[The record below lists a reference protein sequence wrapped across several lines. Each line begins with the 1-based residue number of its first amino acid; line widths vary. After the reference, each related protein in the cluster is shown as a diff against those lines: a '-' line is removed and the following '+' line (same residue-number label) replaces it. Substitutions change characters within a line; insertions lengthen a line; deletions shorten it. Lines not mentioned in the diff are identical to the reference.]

1 MLKIFQ
7 TANLVN
13 REKQKYLSQN
23 GFVDKII
30 TFEDFKKR
38 ALLLEERVLI
48 DNDTRILLLR
58 EAANFKDFT
67 KLRFSLDFIFFLENS
82 PFIFSF
88 FEETSKELVN
98 LDDLKEAD
106 AYAEYADKIEILE
119 KLKERYKQI
128 LDKRGYADIIFLP
141 QIYKLNLS
149 FLNSFK
155 KAIFYQIDYLNA
167 FEVKFLKQIAKIKPF
182 YIKIKIDKYNQA
194 IAKHY
199 RDIFSLKEGFSYEI
213 DLSKLQIIKKE
224 PIEEK
229 DFSVESFFASN
240 TISQIAYIKR
250 KVYEYIN
257 SGISPNKIAIISNND
272 EIVKFLNLFD
282 KEENFKTKTLDFED
296 TPLYR
301 KLKAVYDYLLEKNYE
316 NKDRLQRLEIET
328 ENIEKNIAPFWEER
342 VDRDF
347 FENIFEIFDGNEKWE
362 NRILKEEINS
372 FKKVFSHLKEYPLNK
387 IFHLFLNRLKNI
399 KIENGKKSGIE
410 IYKINEAKGMEFEAL
425 IISDFN
431 ENYLFSNSF
440 NDMFL
445 SSAIRA
451 KTNMLTSKEFQNIQK
466 HHIIELLKKAKKSS
480 ITLVENEQ
488 NPLPRFLFEIKN
500 LKKENIHESKLNE
513 ILFTSHKR
521 ETLPSKEIIEHYDFS
536 KIELSPVKFKTFL
549 DCKRKYYLRYIQK
562 LEDFKIPSDQM
573 DERKTGI
580 LLHEGLFLL
589 YKNYSSF
596 KNEEDLL
603 EKLRQILYGLT
614 KDEDILKLSIDLWIK
629 KLHNFAKKEI
639 QRQKE
644 GFEIKFLEEERKNV
658 YDNFI
663 FYGKVD
669 RIDERD
675 GKFYIIDYKSG
686 KIPKISKNS
695 LQKDTNFQLQIYY
708 RIFEKYFP
716 IEELYYYDIES
727 GTLVKEDFFDEKLQ
741 LFDEKL
747 KLLKEKEINFSKTD
761 DMAKCRYCPY
771 AIICNR

>member
-58 EAANFKDFT
+58 EAANFKDFK

-182 YIKIKIDKYNQA
+182 NVKIKIDKYNQA

-372 FKKVFSHLKEYPLNK
+372 FKKVFGHLKEYPLNK

-466 HHIIELLKKAKKSS
+466 YHIIELLKKAKKSS

-488 NPLPRFLFEIKN
+488 NPLSRFLFEIKN
-500 LKKENIHESKLNE
+500 LKKENIYESKLNK

-614 KDEDILKLSIDLWIK
+614 KDEDILKLLIDLWIK

-716 IEELYYYDIES
+716 IKELYYYDIES

>member
-58 EAANFKDFT
+58 EAANFKDFK

-167 FEVKFLKQIAKIKPF
+167 FEVKFLRQIAKIKPF
-182 YIKIKIDKYNQA
+182 NVKIKIDKYNQA

-199 RDIFSLKEGFSYEI
+199 IDIFSLKEGFSYEI

-240 TISQIAYIKR
+240 TISQIAYIKQ

-296 TPLYR
+296 TLLYR

-316 NKDRLQRLEIET
+316 NKDRLKRLEIEV

-372 FKKVFSHLKEYPLNK
+372 FKKVFGHLKEYPLNK

-431 ENYLFSNSF
+431 ENYLFLNSF

-488 NPLPRFLFEIKN
+488 NPLPKFLFEIKN

-669 RIDERD
+669 RIDKRD

-747 KLLKEKEINFSKTD
+747 KLLKEKEINFSKTED
-761 DMAKCRYCPY
+761 IAKCRYCPY

>member
-7 TANLVN
+7 TANLAN

-23 GFVDKII
+23 GFIDKIT

-38 ALLLEERVLI
+38 ALLLEDRVWI

-58 EAANFKDFT
+58 EAANFKDFK
-67 KLRFSLDFIFFLENS
+67 KLHFSLDFISFLENS
-82 PFIFSF
+82 SFIFSF
-88 FEETSKELVN
+88 FEETSKELVD
-98 LDDLKEAD
+98 LKDLKEAD
-106 AYAEYADKIEILE
+106 AYAEYSDKIEILE
-119 KLKERYKQI
+119 RLKERYKQI
-128 LDKRGYADIIFLP
+128 LDKRGYADTIFLP
-141 QIYKLNLS
+141 QTYKLNLS
-149 FLNSFK
+149 FINSFK

-167 FEVKFLKQIAKIKPF
+167 FEVKILLQIAKIKPF
-182 YIKIKIDKYNQA
+182 YLKIQLDKYNQA

-199 RDIFSLKEGFSYEI
+199 KETLSLKEGFSYEI
-213 DLSKLQIIKKE
+213 DLSNLQIIKKE
-224 PIEEK
+224 PIENKEFLA
-229 DFSVESFFASN
+229 DSFFASN
-240 TISQIAYIKR
+240 TISQIAYIKK

-257 SGISPNKIAIISNND
+257 SKISPNKIAIISNNE

-282 KEENFKTKTLDFED
+282 KEENFKTNTLNFED

-301 KLKAVYDYLLEKNYE
+301 RLNAVYEYLIERNYE
-316 NKDRLQRLEIET
+316 NKHRLERLEIKT
-328 ENIEKNIAPFWEER
+328 EKIDKNIVPFWEER
-342 VDRDF
+342 IDRDF
-347 FENIFEIFDGNEKWE
+347 FTNLFEMFDGDEKWE
-362 NRILKEEINS
+362 DRILKEELNS
-372 FKKVFSHLKEYPLNK
+372 FKKVFSHLKDYPLNK

-399 KIENGKKSGIE
+399 KIENGKKNKIE
-410 IYKINEAKGMEFEAL
+410 VYKINEAKGMEFEAL

-431 ENYLFSNSF
+431 ENYLFLNSF

-445 SSAIRA
+445 SSSIRA

-488 NPLPRFLFEIKN
+488 NPPSRFLFEIKN
-500 LKKENIHESKLNE
+500 IKKANIDESKLNE
-513 ILFTSHKR
+513 ILFLSHKR
-521 ETLPSKEIIEHYDFS
+521 ERLPNEEIIEYYDFS
-536 KIELSPVKFKTFL
+536 KVELSPLKFKTFL

-573 DERKTGI
+573 DERKIGI

-589 YKNYSSF
+589 YKNYKSF

-603 EKLRQILYGLT
+603 EKLRQILYDLAE
-614 KDEDILKLSIDLWIK
+614 DENILKLSIDLWIK

-644 GFEIKFLEEERKNV
+644 GFKVKFLEEKRTNI

-663 FYGKVD
+663 FSGKVD
-669 RIDERD
+669 RIDEKD

-686 KIPKISKNS
+686 KVPKISKNS
-695 LQKDTNFQLQIYY
+695 IQKDTNFQLQIYY
-708 RIFEKYFP
+708 KNFKKYFP
-716 IEELYYYDIES
+716 IEEIYYYDIEN
-727 GTLVKEDFFDEKLQ
+727 GILLKEDFFDEKLQ

-747 KLLKEKEINFSKTD
+747 NLFKEKEINFSKTND
-761 DMAKCRYCPY
+761 TAKCRYCPY
-771 AIICNR
+771 TIICNR

>member
-58 EAANFKDFT
+58 EAANFKDFK

-167 FEVKFLKQIAKIKPF
+167 FEVKFLRQIAKIKPF
-182 YIKIKIDKYNQA
+182 NVKIKIDKYNQA

-199 RDIFSLKEGFSYEI
+199 KEFFPLKEGFYYEI
-213 DLSKLQIIKKE
+213 DLYNLQIIKKE

-229 DFSVESFFASN
+229 DFSVDSFFASN
-240 TISQIAYIKR
+240 TISQIAYIKQ

-282 KEENFKTKTLDFED
+282 KEENFKTKTLNFED
-296 TPLYR
+296 TLLYR
-301 KLKAVYDYLLEKNYE
+301 RLKAVHDYLLEKNYE
-316 NKDRLQRLEIET
+316 NKDRLKRLEIEVET
-328 ENIEKNIAPFWEER
+328 IEKNIAPFWEER

-372 FKKVFSHLKEYPLNK
+372 FKKVFGHLKEYPLNK

-431 ENYLFSNSF
+431 ENYLFLNSF

-589 YKNYSSF
+589 YKNYNSF

-747 KLLKEKEINFSKTD
+747 KLLKEKEINFSKTE